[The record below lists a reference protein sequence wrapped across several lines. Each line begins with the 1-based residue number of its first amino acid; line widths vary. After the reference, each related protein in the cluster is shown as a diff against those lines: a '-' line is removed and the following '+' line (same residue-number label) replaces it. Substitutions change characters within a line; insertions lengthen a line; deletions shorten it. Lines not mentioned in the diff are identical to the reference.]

1 MPWEA
6 VRQCFRNIIPAK
18 AGIQKSACP
27 LDPGLKNAGTSF
39 AGMTTEGTVP
49 ILRHPLGTGRAEI
62 SVKHLMGFFGADRV
76 SEIRTT
82 RISKY
87 IESRLDEDASNAT
100 INRELTVLK
109 QMLNLG
115 AKSTP
120 PKVDRVPR
128 IPMLREN
135 NVRKGF
141 FEYREFLRLRDELPR
156 YLCGLVTFAF
166 KTGWKKGGILSL
178 EWSQV
183 VLEAGTVR
191 LEPGMTKN
199 GQGRT
204 VYLDDEL
211 KEVVEK
217 QRDPQKEAGKLTA

>member
-1 MPWEA
+1 MKTDTIGHQPKSKRIVIEKAFTSAEVAGSKRLRIRPKKIPPSAGNPWLPWEA

-141 FEYREFLRLRDELPR
+141 F
-156 YLCGLVTFAF
+156 
-166 KTGWKKGGILSL
+166 
-178 EWSQV
+178 
-183 VLEAGTVR
+183 
-191 LEPGMTKN
+191 
-199 GQGRT
+199 
-204 VYLDDEL
+204 
-211 KEVVEK
+211 
-217 QRDPQKEAGKLTA
+217 